1 MAPKRVRPTAQT
13 QPALSASADTTA
25 FRRSCVCKKAVWQVL
40 ERRQDVKDELDLLS
54 REQRAQLIAA
64 VRPRL
69 RRAKHEG

>member
-1 MAPKRVRPTAQT
+1 
-13 QPALSASADTTA
+13 
-25 FRRSCVCKKAVWQVL
+25 L